1 MIHDPARLR
10 EVIEEISA
18 WSLQARREYIASMEK
33 AFGPKSAQ
41 QLRDGLMELWRRKS
55 GPEISQ

>member
-1 MIHDPARLR
+1 MIHDPTRLR
-10 EVIEEISA
+10 EVIEEISV

-41 QLRDGLMELWRRKS
+41 QLRDGLTELWKERK
-55 GPEISQ
+55 